1 MNMKST
7 YFVAGLLL
15 MIIQSSW
22 QSPLQETEE
31 KTRSFKASQAEP
43 LDDSRQLNEVKRH
56 SQGTFTSDYSKF
68 LDTRRA
74 QDFVQWLMNTKRSG
88 QQGPEEKEK
97 ESLLDQLSSNGLAR
111 RHADYERHADGTYT
125 SDISSYLEGQAA
137 KDFIAWL
144 MNGRGRRDFSE
155 GGAGTVEEVGRRHAD
170 GTFTSDYN
178 KLLDDLAT
186 QEFLKWLIN
195 QKVTQRDVLGE
206 YQ

>member
-31 KTRSFKASQAEP
+31 KTR
-43 LDDSRQLNEVKRH
+43 
-56 SQGTFTSDYSKF
+56 
-68 LDTRRA
+68 
-74 QDFVQWLMNTKRSG
+74 

>member
-1 MNMKST
+1 MKRLC
-7 YFVAGLLL
+7 YFVAGFLL
-15 MIIQSSW
+15 MIAQSSW

-31 KTRSFKASQAEP
+31 KARSFKASQAEP
-43 LDDSRQLNEVKRH
+43 LDDPRQLNEVKRH
-56 SQGTFTSDYSKF
+56 SQGTFTSDYSKY

-88 QQGPEEKEK
+88 QQGLEDREKENF
-97 ESLLDQLSSNGLAR
+97 LDQLASNGLAR
-111 RHADYERHADGTYT
+111 RHAEYERHADGTYT

-137 KDFIAWL
+137 KEFIAWL
-144 MNGRGRRDFSE
+144 VNGRGRRDFSE
-155 GGAGTVEEVGRRHAD
+155 GAHTGEDLGRRHAD

-178 KLLDDLAT
+178 KLLDDIAT

-195 QKVTQRDVLGE
+195 QKVTQRDLQGE

>member
-1 MNMKST
+1 MMKTKSM

-15 MIIQSSW
+15 MIVQSSW
-22 QSPLQETEE
+22 QSPLQESQE

-56 SQGTFTSDYSKF
+56 SQGTFTSDYSKY

-74 QDFVQWLMNTKRSG
+74 QDFVQWLMSTKRSG
-88 QQGPEEKEK
+88 QQGLEEREKEN
-97 ESLLDQLSSNGLAR
+97 LLDQLSSNGLAR
-111 RHADYERHADGTYT
+111 HHAEYERHADGTYA

-137 KDFIAWL
+137 KEFIAWL
-144 MNGRGRRDFSE
+144 VNGRGRRDFSE
-155 GGAGTVEEVGRRHAD
+155 GTAAAEVIGRRHAD

-178 KLLDDLAT
+178 KLLDDMAT

-195 QKVTQRDVLGE
+195 SKVTQRDLSGE